1 VKYSSATSFAA
12 ALSAF
17 MRREAEQR
25 GQSIQRIRHEVAF
38 DRVLARLLAVDSKA
52 WLLKGGVALEYRLP
66 PAVSRTTVDVDL
78 TIDVTIMEEAH
89 IAPFV
94 SAAAEIDL
102 GDFFTM
108 TVTATP
114 HGNLLD
120 ELNVH
125 RYKVRLDLMGKMFDA
140 VALDISVTDHVF
152 GVAEI
157 LNSRPHLAFAGID
170 PLQIPAIPVEQHLTE
185 GGRPSR
191 EFNRS
196 YVVPTSR
203 FFARIS
209 H

>member
-1 VKYSSATSFAA
+1 MKYSSATSFAA